1 MFYLN
6 EQHSLAIKEKHKWN
20 SSQCTSC
27 GKCEVSIPL
36 PPSSSFDVVVTQPLR
51 NPTTRP
57 RSQAASRRASRA
69 VSMEASMEA
78 SMAATGPARDA
89 PSPTA
94 PPTRRATRPPGA
106 SPPGPSHSIPQGMP
120 KTSLYGRKT
129 SWPMWRRYKI
139 ETVWERERPL
149 PIIDFWLWK
158 HASPITVVDL
168 FWTGFHVVAREYWHF
183 WQSCCWVS
191 LTSWKTSRVFCK
203 TVVLLNIYWVQIH
216 LLCFHP
222 CIILRS
228 TCIKDSHSFL
238 LDWKIG

>member
-139 ETVWERERPL
+139 ETVRERERPL
-149 PIIDFWLWK
+149 PIIWFLVMKACVTHHSRW
-158 HASPITVVDL
+158 PIL
-168 FWTGFHVVAREYWHF
+168 NWIPCSGKGILAF
-183 WQSCCWVS
+183 
-191 LTSWKTSRVFCK
+191 LT
-203 TVVLLNIYWVQIH
+203 VLLLGQSH
-216 LLCFHP
+216 KL
-222 CIILRS
+222 
-228 TCIKDSHSFL
+228 KDKQGVL
-238 LDWKIG
+238 